1 MIALNPDCRYFLY
14 REPVNINK
22 SFYSLAAIVKEQ
34 MHTEPLSRD
43 VFIFLNNRCNQLKLL
58 VWQGDGFAIFHKR
71 LEAGTFELPIFLHDQ
86 RHAVI
91 SYSQLIL
98 ILQGISLKKA
108 HYRKR
113 YRQENTCTLTS
124 Y

>member
-1 MIALNPDCRYFLY
+1 MISLNPNCRYFLY

-34 MHTEPLSRD
+34 MNADPLSKD
-43 VFIFLNNRCNQLKLL
+43 IFIFLNNRCNQVKLL
-58 VWQGDGFAIFHKR
+58 VWEGDGFAIFHKR
-71 LEAGTFELPIFLHDQ
+71 LEEGTFELPAFLHGQ

-91 SYSQLIL
+91 SHNQLTL

-108 HYRKR
+108 YYRKR
-113 YRQENTCTLTS
+113 YTVETS
-124 Y
+124 DH